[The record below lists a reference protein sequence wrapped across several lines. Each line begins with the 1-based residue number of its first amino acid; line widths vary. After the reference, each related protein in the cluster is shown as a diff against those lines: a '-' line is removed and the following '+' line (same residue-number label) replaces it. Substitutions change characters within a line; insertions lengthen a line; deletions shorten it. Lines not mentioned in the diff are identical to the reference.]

1 MSGLLPMAW
10 PSAILVFI
18 IAWCIVWFTVL
29 PWRVE
34 IPDKTEPGFA
44 ESAPRH
50 PHLWWK
56 AGVTTAI
63 TVVIWIAILAAIR
76 YDVFSFRE
84 P

>member
-1 MSGLLPMAW
+1 VTVPIPW
-10 PSAILVFI
+10 PSAVLVFI
-18 IAWCIVWFTVL
+18 VVWVLVWFTVL

-34 IPDKTEPGFA
+34 VPDETEPGFA
-44 ESAPRH
+44 DSAPIH

-63 TVVIWIAILAAIR
+63 TLVIWAAIIAAIH
-76 YDVFSFRE
+76 YDLFSFSE